1 MMEWDGERGG
11 KMAKSAGLKRLYGTT
26 EVTPPARKLVV
37 GQLRADLQGGNL
49 GAITFQGVEI
59 LRGIS
64 WLVRDENWGTCKAR
78 VGKITQNRSKNCL
91 RLSYTA
97 TAQQGHAK
105 LSWQALIELT
115 PHALTFTITARPDKD
130 FTTNRTGF
138 VVLHPIANV
147 AGKHLTVTH
156 TDGCIERARFPKL
169 ISPGQPFFKIA
180 ALEHAPAAGLKAR
193 VAMAG
198 NTFEMEDQRNWG
210 DASFKTYVCSLLDP
224 WPYVLKAGEAF
235 TQTIRVA
242 LTGQAR
248 RAATPAHKKKAAALQ
263 RRLPAIGL
271 SISPDDAN
279 DTLQKIDLLQDLRPD
294 FLTCYVD
301 RQTPRSVLDT
311 YAQLGRLSGLPVTL
325 ELVVPGERSADDE
338 VEGAAKDI
346 RSAALQPHAVVI
358 TQAQDLKSFQPTDQ
372 RPAGP
377 SFEDLAQAAR
387 SHFPNAMIGGG
398 MISFFTEFNRKRPP
412 LGVFD
417 FITHSICPI
426 VHDASDTA
434 VMQTLE
440 TLPHIFASAKAI
452 IGNTPYHL
460 GPTTIAARM
469 NPYGA
474 GVTPNPKNC
483 RVCLAP
489 NDPRQFGTFA
499 VAWNRG
505 LLDAAARAGIK
516 RVTLGGLCGPRGLL
530 DSIGKPTP
538 LFAYIRSLQRKRF
551 T

>member
-1 MMEWDGERGG
+1 
-11 KMAKSAGLKRLYGTT
+11 MAESADLKRRFGTT
-26 EVTPPARKLVV
+26 EVAAPARKLVV
-37 GQLRADLQGGNL
+37 GQLRANLQGGNL

-64 WLVRDENWGTCKAR
+64 WLVRDENWGTCQTHIS
-78 VGKITQNRSKNCL
+78 KITQNRSKD
-91 RLSYTA
+91 RLQLTYTA
-97 TAQQGHAK
+97 TAQKGPAK
-105 LSWQALIELT
+105 LRWRGLIEIT
-115 PHALTFTITARPDKD
+115 PRALTFTITAKPDSD
-130 FTTNRTGF
+130 FSTNRTGF

-147 AGKHLTVTH
+147 AGKPLTVTH
-156 TDGCIERARFPKL
+156 TDGRIERARFPKL

-193 VAMAG
+193 VVMEG
-198 NTFEMEDQRNWG
+198 NSFEMEDQRNWG

-235 TQTIRVA
+235 SQTIHVA

-248 RAATPAHKKKAAALQ
+248 PAATPAHKKKPASIQ

-271 SISPDDAN
+271 AISPDDASA
-279 DTLQKIDLLQDLRPD
+279 TLQEIDLLQDLKPD

-301 RQTPRSVLDT
+301 RRTPRSVLT
-311 YAQLGRLSGLPVTL
+311 SYAQLGRQSGLPVTV
-325 ELVVPGERSADDE
+325 ELVVPGERRADEE
-338 VEGAAKDI
+338 VEDAAKDI
-346 RSAALQPHAVVI
+346 RAAMLTPHAVVI

-372 RPAGP
+372 RPTSP
-377 SFEDLAQAAR
+377 SFEDLAHAAR
-387 SHFPNAMIGGG
+387 THFPNAMIGGG

-426 VHDASDTA
+426 VHDASDMA
-434 VMQTLE
+434 VLQTLE

-452 IGNTPYHL
+452 IGKTPYHL

-469 NPYGA
+469 NPYGVD
-474 GVTPNPKNC
+474 VTPNPKN
-483 RVCLAP
+483 RRICLAP
-489 NDPRQFGTFA
+489 NDPRQSGTFA
-499 VAWNRG
+499 VAWNMA
-505 LLDAAARAGIK
+505 LIAAAARAGIK

-530 DSIGKPTP
+530 DSKGRPTP
-538 LFAYIRSLQRKRF
+538 LFVYIRSLQRRKVR
-551 T
+551 

>member
-1 MMEWDGERGG
+1 
-11 KMAKSAGLKRLYGTT
+11 MAKSADLKRLYGTT
-26 EVTPPARKLVV
+26 EVTAPARKLVV
-37 GQLRADLQGGNL
+37 GHLRADLTGGNL

-64 WLVRDENWGTCKAR
+64 WLVRDENWGTCEAR
-78 VGKITQNRSKNCL
+78 VSKITQNRSKDRL
-91 RLSYTA
+91 RLTYTV
-97 TAQQGHAK
+97 TAQKGQAK
-105 LSWQALIELT
+105 LSWTALIELS
-115 PHALTFTITARPDKD
+115 PRALIFTITAKPDRD
-130 FTTNRTGF
+130 FSTNRTGF

-147 AGKHLTVTH
+147 AGKSLTVTH
-156 TDGCIERARFPKL
+156 TDGRIERARFPKL

-193 VAMAG
+193 VVMEG
-198 NTFEMEDQRNWG
+198 NGFEMEDQRNWG

-224 WPYVLKAGEAF
+224 WPYVLKAGETF
-235 TQTIRVA
+235 SQIIRLA

-248 RAATPAHKKKAAALQ
+248 PAATPAHKKTPASFQK
-263 RRLPAIGL
+263 RLPAIGL
-271 SISPDDAN
+271 AISPDDAN
-279 DTLQKIDLLQDLRPD
+279 DTLQRIDLLQDLKPD

-301 RQTPRSVLDT
+301 RQTPRSVLNA
-311 YAQLGRLSGLPVTL
+311 YAQLGRQSGLPITL
-325 ELVVPGERSADDE
+325 ELVVPGERSADEE
-338 VEGAAKDI
+338 VEDAAKDI
-346 RSAALQPHAVVI
+346 RAATLTPHAVVI

-372 RPAGP
+372 RPPGP

-387 SHFPNAMIGGG
+387 THFPNAMIGGG
-398 MISFFTEFNRKRPP
+398 MISYFTEFNRKRPP

-426 VHDASDTA
+426 VHDASDMA

-452 IGNTPYHL
+452 IGKTPYHL

-474 GVTPNPKNC
+474 DVTSNPQN
-483 RVCLAP
+483 RRICLAP
-489 NDPRQFGTFA
+489 NDPRQSGTFA
-499 VAWNRG
+499 VAWNKG

-530 DSIGKPTP
+530 DSKGKPTP
-538 LFAYIRSLQRKRF
+538 LFVYIRSLQRQ
-551 T
+551 